1 MKALKAI
8 TSICWEVSAMRN
20 LIRANF
26 VRLMHDK
33 VFWIVTA
40 AVSLF
45 GLFALLTQY
54 QSFQETG
61 ITPSLDSICFGVF
74 MMVGIAIAVFAPL
87 FIGTEYSDGTMRNKL
102 AAGAKRT
109 HLYMANFITCAIAGL
124 LIDFV
129 YLIIV
134 FSAGLALLGAVA
146 TPIVTLLTWIAI
158 GILLTLSWAAIF
170 TLITM
175 LVTSKAV
182 SAIACVL
189 LAVVL
194 MMAGSNLCMML
205 KEPEFYDG
213 LVADVAGT
221 METESD
227 AQTAY
232 NMQYVERIPNPKY
245 IPPEQR
251 PFLQAIAD
259 ILPTGQAQQVI
270 LLEVPQP
277 WRLMLYS
284 TVIIVIANGLG
295 VFVFRRKDL
304 K

>member
-1 MKALKAI
+1 
-8 TSICWEVSAMRN
+8 MRN

-26 VRLMHDK
+26 VRLVHDK

-40 AVSLF
+40 A
-45 GLFALLTQY
+45 LLILGFVILGGQY
-54 QSFQETG
+54 QAMKETDV
-61 ITPSLDSICFGVF
+61 TVFLESSILGVF
-74 MMVGIAIAVFAPL
+74 LLVGIALAIFAPL

-109 HLYMANFITCAIAGL
+109 HIYFAHFITCAIAGI
-124 LIDFV
+124 LIDVV
-129 YLIIV
+129 YLAIISSLG
-134 FSAGLALLGAVA
+134 FALLGTLV
-146 TPIVTLLTWIAI
+146 TPVTTLLIWIAV

-182 SAIACVL
+182 SAIVCVL

-194 MMAGSNLCMML
+194 MVAGSNLCMSL

-213 LVADVAGT
+213 MVSDVVN
-221 METESD
+221 D
-227 AQTAY
+227 AEAEDGMQTQY
-232 NMQYVERIPNPKY
+232 NMQYVEKIPNPKY

-251 PFLQAIAD
+251 PFVQAIAD
-259 ILPTGQAQQVI
+259 ILPAGQAQQ
-270 LLEVPQP
+270 LTWLEVPQP

-284 TVIIVIANGLG
+284 AAIIVIANGLG